1 MDLVRVSRLIE
12 RHFFWA
18 LVGAL
23 LAVVVVRFA
32 LLVMTVNPWIMAALL
47 SIGAWTGIFLS
58 HYSRRSDDALFDSLR
73 SRTPF
78 LRALSLKAML
88 WLLGTAAVLGVLT
101 VLTASYEILGRVG
114 GTVLATAIVAGFL
127 WPLSLMVDRAKIM
140 AAGLLGMA
148 SVIVVYCL
156 IIPLIWDLDSYGEE
170 MFFLSLA
177 IGLTTPLGMAAMLMV
192 AFPKTQLAGRLGI
205 VVYLL
210 VVGSFCVAIWHPGGW
225 RPQSDWWETGWW
237 LVAYGSLSVVC
248 LMNLGSNWWRD
259 WRWIGVLASAT
270 AFSLILIFVWESL
283 GQATPPQKTIA
294 LLTSIGIFVAH
305 SNLML
310 QLPLGSGQVWLRI
323 GTMVALGTTAIFL
336 NLELNLA
343 PERGVSFLGR
353 IAGAGGIVASCGTLA
368 LMIVARLHSRGRP
381 SSLEGVMAGELTEI
395 TLFCPGCGKKQTS
408 AVGKSEC
415 TKCGLVIQTSVQQKA
430 SSNL

>member
-47 SIGAWTGIFLS
+47 LIGAWTGIFLS
-58 HYSRRSDDALFDSLR
+58 HYSGRSDDALFDSLR
-73 SRTPF
+73 SRTPL

-88 WLLGTAAVLGVLT
+88 WLLGTAAFLGVLT

-114 GTVLATAIVAGFL
+114 GTVLATAIVAGIL
-127 WPLSLMVDRAKIM
+127 WPLSLMVDRSKTM

-148 SVIVVYCL
+148 SVIVIYCL

-170 MFFLSLA
+170 MFFLSLV

-192 AFPKTQLAGRLGI
+192 AVPKTQFAGRLGI
-205 VVYLL
+205 VIYLW
-210 VVGSFCVAIWHPGGW
+210 VVGSFCVAIWHPEG
-225 RPQSDWWETGWW
+225 RHWWETGSS

-248 LMNLGSNWWRD
+248 LMNLSSIWWRD

-270 AFSLILIFVWESL
+270 AFSIILIFVWVEK
-283 GQATPPQKTIA
+283 ATPPLKTIT
-294 LLTSIGIFVAH
+294 LFTSIGILVAH

-310 QLPLGSGQVWLRI
+310 QLPLGSGRVWLRI
-323 GTMVALGTTAIFL
+323 GTMVALATTAIFL
-336 NLELNLA
+336 NLELSLA
-343 PERGVSFLGR
+343 PEPGISFLGR
-353 IAGAGGIVASCGTLA
+353 IAGAGGVVASCGTLA
-368 LMIVARLHSRGRP
+368 LIIVARLHSRSGP

-395 TLFCPGCGKKQTS
+395 RLFCPSCGMKQTV

-415 TKCGLVIQTSVQQKA
+415 MKCGLFIQTSVQQKG
-430 SSNL
+430 SSNS